1 MKKILPPILFLIFVV
16 TMGATCWG
24 IGSPHKLTHPFTLAG
39 LPLIL
44 MGLGLSIVG
53 KKLFQKMGTNVMT
66 FEQPDVLVTQG
77 VYRYSRN
84 PMYLGF
90 VVALFGS
97 SLLMGASISSF
108 LLVALFFIITDR
120 WYIRFEELE
129 MTKKFGTEY
138 QAYSNNVRR
147 WI

>member
-1 MKKILPPILFLIFVV
+1 
-16 TMGATCWG
+16 
-24 IGSPHKLTHPFTLAG
+24 
-39 LPLIL
+39 
-44 MGLGLSIVG
+44 
-53 KKLFQKMGTNVMT
+53 MGTNVMT

-90 VVALFGS
+90 VVALLGS

-129 MTKKFGTEY
+129 MTKKFGAEY